1 MVQLRDA
8 CLRQS
13 KACHFAK
20 RYDKHRDEHH
30 GAAID
35 KQIIYVVLSTNKEMA
50 ENWSPVICSC
60 DSAPKVSFGRGETL
74 ADWPVARFLAMRPFQ
89 FSEAGMRALAL
100 TG

>member
-60 DSAPKVSFGRGETL
+60 DSASRWVLLMTCRTISFSSTASNL
-74 ADWPVARFLAMRPFQ
+74 
-89 FSEAGMRALAL
+89 
-100 TG
+100 